1 MSKPI
6 YVYDG
11 STWQVIGPVVNEAPI
26 SVQATAPTSPATGD
40 VWIDTSEVVPSIDP
54 ATLATQTDIAAVE
67 TSLSSV
73 EAIAMLGL

>member
-11 STWQVIGPVVNEAPI
+11 SNWQVIGPVVNEAPI

-40 VWIDTSEVVPSIDP
+40 VWIDTSEAVPSIDP
-54 ATLATQTDIAAVE
+54 TTLASKDE
-67 TSLSSV
+67 LSSV
-73 EAIAMLGL
+73 EAVALLGL

>member
-6 YVYDG
+6 YVFDG
-11 STWQVIGPVVNEAPI
+11 TQWQVIGPVVNEAPI

-54 ATLATQTDIAAVE
+54 ATLATKNE
-67 TSLSSV
+67 LSSV
-73 EAIAMLGL
+73 EAVALLGL

>member
-40 VWIDTSEVVPSIDP
+40 VWIDTSESVPSIDP
-54 ATLATQTDIAAVE
+54 ATLATKNE
-67 TSLSSV
+67 LSSV
-73 EAIAMLGL
+73 EAVALLGL